1 MKMIDMAKSV
11 FLRKTGRDSGAQ
23 AMESEI
29 KNAIRALRSMN
40 DRELDDIGVRR
51 HEIEQ
56 AVRFGIAENDS
67 ANIRHVS

>member
-11 FLRKTGRDSGAQ
+11 FLRKIGQDSEAQ

-29 KNAIRALRSMN
+29 KDAIRALRSMN

-56 AVRFGIAENDS
+56 AVRFGIARNDS